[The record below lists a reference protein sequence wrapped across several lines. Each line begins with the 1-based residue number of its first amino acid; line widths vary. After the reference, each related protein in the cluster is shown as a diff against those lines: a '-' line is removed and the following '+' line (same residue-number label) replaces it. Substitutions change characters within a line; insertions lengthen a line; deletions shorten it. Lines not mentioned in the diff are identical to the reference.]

1 MPRACCGRSSPGG
14 ETTDK
19 DARLFR
25 KGAGQESRLCYLGH
39 ALMENRNRLVAAAR
53 MSQRLPKGATLGADK
68 GYDAEAFVEG
78 LKARG
83 IEPHAAIKGTVS
95 KHRPGAQD
103 RRPGRGRRELP
114 PGL

>member
-1 MPRACCGRSSPGG
+1 
-14 ETTDK
+14 
-19 DARLFR
+19 
-25 KGAGQESRLCYLGH
+25 
-39 ALMENRNRLVAAAR
+39 MENRNRLVAAAEATLATGTAEREAAAR

-83 IEPHAAIKGTVS
+83 TEPHAAINGTVS
-95 KHRPGAQD
+95 KHGPGAQD
-103 RRPGRGRRELP
+103 RGPERGRRERA

>member
-1 MPRACCGRSSPGG
+1 MAAAEATLATGTAER
-14 ETTDK
+14 E
-19 DARLFR
+19 
-25 KGAGQESRLCYLGH
+25 
-39 ALMENRNRLVAAAR
+39 AAAR

-83 IEPHAAIKGTVS
+83 TEPHVAINGTVS
-95 KHRPGAQD
+95 KHGLGAQD
-103 RRPGRGRRELP
+103 RGPERGRRERA